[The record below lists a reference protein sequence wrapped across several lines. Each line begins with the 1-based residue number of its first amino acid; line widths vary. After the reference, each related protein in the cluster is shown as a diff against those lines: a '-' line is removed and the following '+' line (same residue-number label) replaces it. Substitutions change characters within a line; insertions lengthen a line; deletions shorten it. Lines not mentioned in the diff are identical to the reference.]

1 MAGTALSTTIS
12 ALSALI
18 SLAAIG
24 ISWNTATKQTYRD
37 QVDARISNCV
47 SAAGL
52 YAAQSWDYGRKDE
65 PDTRLEDFSH
75 KALMIGR
82 AAQLCRNKSDNF
94 ASLTECLAKDVDGP
108 EEHKIDETKDGVVVG
123 RNLLC

>member
-37 QVDARISNCV
+37 QGVCLVVSNGGRGKHEHGARRLCILDALSESKRDI
-47 SAAGL
+47 
-52 YAAQSWDYGRKDE
+52 
-65 PDTRLEDFSH
+65 
-75 KALMIGR
+75 
-82 AAQLCRNKSDNF
+82 
-94 ASLTECLAKDVDGP
+94 
-108 EEHKIDETKDGVVVG
+108 
-123 RNLLC
+123 